1 MRAGEQDSMT
11 AAIEIETF
19 DVDRATSHLP
29 RLNELLIDSVEGGGL
44 VGHVVPVDL
53 ASIHTYWLEVVSSVE
68 EGGRVLICATVDGQL
83 AGTVQLYLSP
93 EANARHRG
101 EVFKLL
107 VHREFRGR
115 GIGEALMRAVER
127 EAIKHG
133 RTLLLLDTVQGGVA
147 ERLYR
152 RLGWQEIG
160 TVPKHF
166 VDPWGEFRSSVY
178 MMRSL
183 EA

>member
-1 MRAGEQDSMT
+1 MSMSEGIAVKLLDKDGAMPLLQRFT
-11 AAIEIETF
+11 EI
-19 DVDRATSHLP
+19 
-29 RLNELLIDSVEGGGL
+29 LIDSVEGGGL
-44 VGHVVPVDL
+44 VGHVFPVDV
-53 ASIHTYWLEVVSSVE
+53 ASIHAYWLDVISSVE
-68 EGGRVLICATVDGQL
+68 EGGRILICASVDGRL

-93 EANARHRG
+93 EANAPHRG

-115 GIGEALMRAVER
+115 GIGEALMNAVER

-133 RTLLLLDTVQGGVA
+133 RTLLLLDTVQDGAA

-160 TVPKHF
+160 VVPQHF

-178 MMRSL
+178 MMRFL
-183 EA
+183 EPQTS